1 MIACLCTGALPAKAK
16 HRTHK
21 SKSPA
26 AAEPSVV
33 RSGKVSRR
41 HAAKT
46 AQTSRNRQLSPTPDR
61 YREIQEA
68 LASKGYLK
76 SAPNGVWDQES
87 TGALRRFQGERNLEA
102 TGRVN
107 SLSLIALGL
116 GPKTAATEPVPEPTP
131 AQPQAEH

>member
-1 MIACLCTGALPAKAK
+1 MNITRIFLILLCFCTFTLEAKARHRSHSPAKAAQ
-16 HRTHK
+16 
-21 SKSPA
+21 SW
-26 AAEPSVV
+26 
-33 RSGKVSRR
+33 RS
-41 HAAKT
+41 
-46 AQTSRNRQLSPTPDR
+46 RQLAPSADR

-76 SAPNGVWDQES
+76 SPPTGVWDQES
-87 TGALRRFQGERNLEA
+87 AGALRRFQEEQNLQA

-116 GPKTAATEPVPEPTP
+116 GPKTEPSSRVPALAP